1 MHRLLGWHTGVGE
14 VGMRLFQLHLLWV
27 VGTLAGGIVLGVF
40 LATAAV
46 YAVLR
51 RDVMRDGRDG
61 REALVREFRTAWV
74 REFRTANVLGYT
86 LAALWVLLLWDG
98 QLLGAGVFA
107 AAAPAVAGLVTIAT
121 VVLALTT
128 THAFALAAHFDEGP
142 GALLRRSAVMVV
154 ARPVPTLVNAVVWAV
169 VLCAY
174 YVVPGLVPV
183 FGMAGPAYL
192 SFTYLWGT
200 GLLPPQQPAQAGV
213 LAPL

>member
-1 MHRLLGWHTGVGE
+1 MHRLLGWHTQAGE
-14 VGMRLFQLHLLWV
+14 IGLRLFQLHLLWV
-27 VGTLAGGIVLGVF
+27 VGTLAGGVVLGVF
-40 LATAAV
+40 PATAAA

-51 RDVMRDGRDG
+51 RDVLGDDG
-61 REALVREFRTAWV
+61 REALVREFRTAWL
-74 REFRTANVLGYT
+74 REFRTANVLGYA
-86 LAALWVLLLWDG
+86 LAALWVLMLWDG

-121 VVLALTT
+121 AVLALMTT
-128 THAFALAAHFDEGP
+128 QAFALAAHFDEGP

-183 FGMAGPAYL
+183 FGVVGPAYL

-200 GLLPPQQPAQAGV
+200 GVLPPRQSAQAGV
-213 LAPL
+213 LARL

>member
-1 MHRLLGWHTGVGE
+1 MHRLLGWHTQAGE
-14 VGMRLFQLHLLWV
+14 IGLRLFQLHLLWV
-27 VGTLAGGIVLGVF
+27 VGTLAGGVVLGVF
-40 LATAAV
+40 PATAAA

-51 RDVMRDGRDG
+51 RDVLGDDG
-61 REALVREFRTAWV
+61 REALVREFRTAWL
-74 REFRTANVLGYT
+74 REFRTANVLGYA

-121 VVLALTT
+121 VVLALMTT
-128 THAFALAAHFDEGP
+128 QAFALAAHFDEGP

-183 FGMAGPAYL
+183 FGVVGPAYL

-200 GLLPPQQPAQAGV
+200 GVLPPRQSAQAGV
-213 LAPL
+213 LARL